1 METIINPFTGRK
13 LRTNGPT
20 FKKVMSAIVNDPL
33 LLYDTCDQND
43 PYVFAINFAYIESL
57 TPSDTFPPYDPNL
70 TRIVFKTDG
79 KWEHMT
85 KRDKTGYINSIHTIH
100 PTTSLFTSSVIES
113 KNECYMATLD
123 TCDDWDHVDQWRI
136 MKTRDGYVFDFYFL
150 LKTITNQLNEIKNGN
165 AFPVYPTNP
174 FTNIPFT
181 RELLM
186 ALKSRIKEND
196 VAVAAVLTVFLRN
209 PDPRPMDDWIVQ
221 FEAAGLR
228 YYLDF
233 AQDSS
238 GYWDLDTLP
247 ASRTLQHV
255 FFSREEF
262 GNVTWIF
269 GDLIGTPRPSSY
281 YWNGLPYDHATYS
294 IGANRL
300 MPMPMN
306 LFATQDGA
314 DAAYAATAD
323 AAYAATTDADAD
335 ANAYADADDYYEDDD
350 ARILGFLHQPFM

>member
-20 FKKVMSAIVNDPL
+20 YKKVMTAIINDPI
-33 LLYDTCDQND
+33 LLYNTCDQSD
-43 PYVFAINFAYIESL
+43 PYIFATNFAYIESVAAQQQ
-57 TPSDTFPPYDPNL
+57 SFPPYDPNL
-70 TRIVFKTDG
+70 TRIVFKPDG
-79 KWEHMT
+79 KWEHMI
-85 KRDKTGYINSIHTIH
+85 KRDKTGYIHSIQAIN
-100 PTTSLFTSSVIES
+100 PTTSLLTSSVTES
-113 KNECYMATLD
+113 KNECYMATLE
-123 TCDDWDHVDQWRI
+123 TCDDWDSIEQWRI

-165 AFPVYPTNP
+165 AFPVFPTNP
-174 FTNIPFT
+174 FTNTPFT
-181 RELLM
+181 REFLM

-196 VAVAAVLTVFLRN
+196 IVVAAVLTVFLRN
-209 PDPRPMDDWIVQ
+209 PDPRPMDDWIIQ
-221 FEAAGLR
+221 FEDAGLR

-233 AQDSS
+233 TEESS

-247 ASRTLQHV
+247 ASRVLQHV

-300 MPMPMN
+300 VPIPFN
-306 LFATQDGA
+306 LFATQEGNA
-314 DAAYAATAD
+314 GGDAADNGSDETNE
-323 AAYAATTDADAD
+323 
-335 ANAYADADDYYEDDD
+335 NAENEDDD
-350 ARILGFLHQPFM
+350 GFFDDDDRILSYLHQPFM